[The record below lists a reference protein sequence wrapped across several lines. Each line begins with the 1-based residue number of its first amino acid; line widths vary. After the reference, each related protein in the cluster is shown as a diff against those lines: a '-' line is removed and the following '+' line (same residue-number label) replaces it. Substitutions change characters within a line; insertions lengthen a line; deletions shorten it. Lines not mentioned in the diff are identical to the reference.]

1 MDIVDELKKLSDKEL
16 EEIYIKGENLHIPM
30 SKASTAKRILDSPK
44 NSNYLIDFPQFNI
57 PIFTVPNIGNANA
70 SLSALSNIGQSLNSI
85 ADIYSNMG
93 VAPATLAA
101 TLLGSIE
108 SIQKIAGT
116 SVWQGIANNAV
127 GSPILDAV
135 SNIQKLNIQTLN
147 EKRPQDLLPKKLAKE
162 ITSVSAQK
170 VDKIYNF
177 PAYNYIFNME
187 VYLRSFITKYIIQPN
202 REGLASKIPQEMLDK
217 WEEKRKIEEENLHI
231 DHIKYD
237 SIEYSDFTDLKIIL
251 EKRTTISLVKN
262 VISETNLK
270 TITSKLTELKPIR
283 IKIAHS
289 RALTEDEFN
298 TIKIY
303 SDKIKKVLRN

>member
-1 MDIVDELKKLSDKEL
+1 
-16 EEIYIKGENLHIPM
+16 
-30 SKASTAKRILDSPK
+30 
-44 NSNYLIDFPQFNI
+44 
-57 PIFTVPNIGNANA
+57 
-70 SLSALSNIGQSLNSI
+70 
-85 ADIYSNMG
+85 
-93 VAPATLAA
+93 
-101 TLLGSIE
+101 
-108 SIQKIAGT
+108 
-116 SVWQGIANNAV
+116 
-127 GSPILDAV
+127 
-135 SNIQKLNIQTLN
+135 
-147 EKRPQDLLPKKLAKE
+147 
-162 ITSVSAQK
+162 
-170 VDKIYNF
+170 
-177 PAYNYIFNME
+177 
-187 VYLRSFITKYIIQPN
+187 
-202 REGLASKIPQEMLDK
+202 MLDK